1 MDHSAESRS
10 RSRHSRLSRIVA
22 PRVGSGR
29 ASQGAYDP
37 VARALHWLVAAA
49 AVIVV
54 ALGWAIPG
62 AARESGSRELLLLL
76 HRSFG
81 LLIIAMILFRG
92 WWRLSHPP
100 PPLPSSL
107 AAIEVWAAHSTH
119 LLLYVFFVLQPLSGY
134 INAAAAG
141 HTVSFFG
148 VLTIPALIADSP
160 RLSQIADAVHLGGQF
175 LIYALV
181 GAHVAA
187 ALMHGLIRRDGVF
200 ERMLPRRRA
209 G

>member
-1 MDHSAESRS
+1 MPRIAPPIETRIAPGQASAG
-10 RSRHSRLSRIVA
+10 V
-22 PRVGSGR
+22 
-29 ASQGAYDP
+29 YDS
-37 VARALHWLVAAA
+37 VARALHWAVAGL

-62 AARESGSRELLLLL
+62 SPRDTGSRELLLIL

-81 LLIIAMILFRG
+81 LLIIAVILFRG
-92 WWRLSHPP
+92 WWRLSHSP

-107 AAIEVWAAHSTH
+107 ARIEVWAAHSTH
-119 LLLYVFFVLQPLSGY
+119 LLLYVFFVVLPLSGY

-141 HTVSFFG
+141 HAVSFFG
-148 VLTIPALIADSP
+148 IFAIPPLIAESP
-160 RLSQIADAVHLGGQF
+160 RLSQVANGVHLAGQF
-175 LIYALV
+175 LVYALV

-187 ALMHGLIRRDGVF
+187 ALMHGLIRRDGIF
-200 ERMLPRRRA
+200 ERMLPRRRT

>member
-1 MDHSAESRS
+1 MTTPIETRAATPGASAG
-10 RSRHSRLSRIVA
+10 I
-22 PRVGSGR
+22 
-29 ASQGAYDP
+29 YDP
-37 VARALHWLVAAA
+37 VARALHWLVAGL

-54 ALGWAIPG
+54 ALGCAVPG
-62 AARESGSRELLLLL
+62 SPRESGSREVLLML

-92 WWRLSHPP
+92 WWRLSHAP

-107 AAIEVWAAHSTH
+107 MRLEIWAAHSTH
-119 LLLYVFFVLQPLSGY
+119 LLLYVFFVVLPLSGY

-141 HTVSFFG
+141 HAVSFFG
-148 VLTIPALIADSP
+148 IFTIPPLIAENS
-160 RLSQIADAVHLGGQF
+160 RLSQLANGVHLAGQF
-175 LIYALV
+175 LVYALV
-181 GAHVAA
+181 AMHVAA

-200 ERMLPRRRA
+200 ERMLPRRPA

>member
-1 MDHSAESRS
+1 MA
-10 RSRHSRLSRIVA
+10 A
-22 PRVGSGR
+22 PIETGFGARR
-29 ASQGAYDP
+29 ASAGVYDP
-37 VARALHWLVAAA
+37 VARALHWAVAGL

-62 AARESGSRELLLLL
+62 APRGTGSRELLLTL

-81 LLIIAMILFRG
+81 LLIIAVILFRA
-92 WWRLSHPP
+92 WWRLSHAP

-107 AAIEVWAAHSTH
+107 ARIEVWAAHSTH
-119 LLLYVFFVLQPLSGY
+119 LLLYVFFVLLPLSGY

-141 HTVSFFG
+141 HAVSVFG
-148 VLTIPALIADSP
+148 IFTIPPLIAESL
-160 RLSQIADAVHLGGQF
+160 RLSQIANGVHLAGQF
-175 LIYALV
+175 LVYALV
-181 GAHVAA
+181 GVHIAA

>member
-1 MDHSAESRS
+1 MDHSAGSRF
-10 RSRHSRLSRIVA
+10 RFRHSRLSRITA

-37 VARALHWLVAAA
+37 VARALHWLVAGL

-62 AARESGSRELLLLL
+62 APRESGSRELLLTL

-81 LLIIAMILFRG
+81 LLIIAVILFRG

-100 PPLPSSL
+100 PPLPPSL
-107 AAIEVWAAHSTH
+107 AAIEVLAAHSTH

-141 HTVSFFG
+141 HVVSFFG
-148 VLTIPALIADSP
+148 IVALPPLISESP
-160 RLSQIADAVHLGGQF
+160 RLSQIANGVHLAGQF

>member
-1 MDHSAESRS
+1 MTTPIETGAAIASRS
-10 RSRHSRLSRIVA
+10 AGI
-22 PRVGSGR
+22 
-29 ASQGAYDP
+29 YDP
-37 VARALHWLVAAA
+37 VARALHWLVAGL

-62 AARESGSRELLLLL
+62 SPRESGSGEVLLTL

-81 LLIIAMILFRG
+81 LLIIAIILFRG
-92 WWRLSHPP
+92 WWRLSHAP

-107 AAIEVWAAHSTH
+107 MRLEVWTAHSTH
-119 LLLYVFFVLQPLSGY
+119 LLLYVFFVVLPLSGY
-134 INAAAAG
+134 ITAATAG
-141 HTVSFFG
+141 HAVSFFG
-148 VLTIPALIADSP
+148 IFSVPPLIAENP
-160 RLSQIADAVHLGGQF
+160 RLSQIANGIHLAGPF
-175 LIYALV
+175 LVYALV

-187 ALMHGLIRRDGVF
+187 ALVHGLIRRDGVF

>member
-1 MDHSAESRS
+1 MA
-10 RSRHSRLSRIVA
+10 A
-22 PRVGSGR
+22 PIETGIGSGR
-29 ASQGAYDP
+29 ASAGIYDP
-37 VARALHWLVAAA
+37 VARALHWVVAGLATL
-49 AVIVV
+49 VV

-62 AARESGSRELLLLL
+62 APRGTGSRELLLTL

-81 LLIIAMILFRG
+81 LLIIAVILFRA
-92 WWRLSHPP
+92 WWRLSHSP

-107 AAIEVWAAHSTH
+107 ARVEIWAAHSTH
-119 LLLYVFFVLQPLSGY
+119 LLLYVFFFLLPLSGY

-141 HTVSFFG
+141 HAVSFFG
-148 VLTIPALIADSP
+148 MFAIPPLISENP
-160 RLSQIADAVHLGGQF
+160 RLSQIANGVHLAGQF
-175 LIYALV
+175 LVYALV
-181 GAHVAA
+181 GMHVAA

>member
-1 MDHSAESRS
+1 MASPIETGFGA
-10 RSRHSRLSRIVA
+10 
-22 PRVGSGR
+22 GR
-29 ASQGAYDP
+29 ASAGVYDP
-37 VARALHWLVAAA
+37 VARALHWAVAGL

-62 AARESGSRELLLLL
+62 APRGTGSRELLLTL

-81 LLIIAMILFRG
+81 LLIIAVILCRA
-92 WWRLSHPP
+92 WWRLSHTP

-107 AAIEVWAAHSTH
+107 ARIEVWAAHSTH
-119 LLLYVFFVLQPLSGY
+119 LLLYVFFVLLPLSGY
-134 INAAAAG
+134 LNAAAAG
-141 HTVSFFG
+141 HAVSFFG
-148 VLTIPALIADSP
+148 IFMIPPLIAESP
-160 RLSQIADAVHLGGQF
+160 RLSQIANGVHLAGQF
-175 LIYALV
+175 LVYALV
-181 GAHVAA
+181 GVHIAA

>member
-1 MDHSAESRS
+1 MAVPIETGFG
-10 RSRHSRLSRIVA
+10 A
-22 PRVGSGR
+22 GR
-29 ASQGAYDP
+29 ASAGVYDA
-37 VARALHWLVAAA
+37 VARALHWAVAGL

-62 AARESGSRELLLLL
+62 APRGTGSRELLLTL

-81 LLIIAMILFRG
+81 LLIIAVILFRA
-92 WWRLSHPP
+92 WWRLSHTP

-107 AAIEVWAAHSTH
+107 ARIEVWAAHSTH
-119 LLLYVFFVLQPLSGY
+119 LLLYVFFVLLPLSGY

-141 HTVSFFG
+141 HAVSFFG
-148 VLTIPALIADSP
+148 IFMIPPLIAESP
-160 RLSQIADAVHLGGQF
+160 RLSQIANGVHLAGQF
-175 LIYALV
+175 LVYALV
-181 GAHVAA
+181 GVHIAA